1 MSQTVD
7 QKPLSTADN
16 PFNLSGI
23 SQGQSLLGDF
33 RVGTKNIKVDGK
45 NKRILILDE
54 NDIARVL
61 IGYQENGF

>member
-1 MSQTVD
+1 MIQKVD
-7 QKPLSTADN
+7 QKPLKQADN

-45 NKRILILDE
+45 NKRIVIYDA
-54 NDIARVL
+54 DDVARVL
-61 IGYQENGF
+61 IGYQEAGF